1 MARRSDKRAEA
12 ALRDL
17 HVGLHMALVAAEE
30 LLNKDLPTDS
40 PGEVD
45 WTPAYKALDKVVTRV
60 VKAARKRVTAQLE
73 DAIPAD
79 SYLGPS

>member
-1 MARRSDKRAEA
+1 MTRRSDARAEA

-17 HVGLHMALVAAEE
+17 HIGLHMALVAAHE
-30 LLNKDLPTDS
+30 LLNVDRETDN
-40 PGEVD
+40 VVT
-45 WTPAYKALDKVVTRV
+45 TPAYLALDKVITRV

-79 SYLGPS
+79 SYLGPG